1 LNNINKKDFFN
12 KIANRRFFWKKIH
25 NYYHSQLKKYYKF
38 YVLPNS
44 SVLELGCGNGDLLN
58 SLIPSKGVGID
69 FSKKMIEI
77 SKLKYPNME
86 FYNFDLNNKIN
97 NYREKFDY
105 VIISDLI
112 RDLEDIHLF
121 FENLR
126 DFCNQNT
133 RIIISY
139 SNKFWEPVLKIAEIF
154 KIKTPEFKQNWIGVE
169 DLRNIVQLCDFEI
182 VKENKKILIPFK
194 FPLINFFFNNLLA
207 NLPFFRKFNLI
218 NFTHLR
224 YKTDVSNLDKSV
236 SIIIPTQ
243 NEKGNIENAIKRI
256 PNFGKSIEIIFV
268 EGKSKDNTFEEILR
282 VKEVYNNKKILVIKQ
297 KGIGKGNAVREG
309 FNIATGEI
317 MMILDADLTVQPEEL
332 VKFYKAIINNKG
344 EFINGSRFVY
354 PLEKR
359 SMRFLNIL
367 GNKFFTS
374 LLSYSI
380 NQNLTDTLCG
390 TKVLYKK
397 DYLKI
402 DENRSFFGEF
412 DPFGDFDLIFGAAR
426 LSLKIID
433 IPIRYKERSY
443 GSTQISRFSHGWQLI
458 KMTFFALIKIK
469 LN

>member
-1 LNNINKKDFFN
+1 
-12 KIANRRFFWKKIH
+12 
-25 NYYHSQLKKYYKF
+25 
-38 YVLPNS
+38 
-44 SVLELGCGNGDLLN
+44 
-58 SLIPSKGVGID
+58 
-69 FSKKMIEI
+69 
-77 SKLKYPNME
+77 
-86 FYNFDLNNKIN
+86 
-97 NYREKFDY
+97 
-105 VIISDLI
+105 
-112 RDLEDIHLF
+112 
-121 FENLR
+121 
-126 DFCNQNT
+126 
-133 RIIISY
+133 
-139 SNKFWEPVLKIAEIF
+139 
-154 KIKTPEFKQNWIGVE
+154 
-169 DLRNIVQLCDFEI
+169 
-182 VKENKKILIPFK
+182 
-194 FPLINFFFNNLLA
+194 
-207 NLPFFRKFNLI
+207 
-218 NFTHLR
+218 
-224 YKTDVSNLDKSV
+224 
-236 SIIIPTQ
+236 
-243 NEKGNIENAIKRI
+243 
-256 PNFGKSIEIIFV
+256 
-268 EGKSKDNTFEEILR
+268 
-282 VKEVYNNKKILVIKQ
+282 
-297 KGIGKGNAVREG
+297 
-309 FNIATGEI
+309 